1 MNLALSPSAGIRGM
15 RYEDAHAEGEIPDS
29 FSETTLLCK
38 GADGA

>member
-1 MNLALSPSAGIRGM
+1 MSLALSPSCWYP
-15 RYEDAHAEGEIPDS
+15 RYEDAHAEGKIPDS